1 MSFPLVVVA
10 GPTAA
15 GKSKLAVEL
24 ALKLNG
30 EIISADSVQLY
41 RYFNIGAGKLTKQEQ
56 KGVPHHL
63 LDILAP
69 DTKFSVAQFQ
79 ALARRKIEEIVGRG
93 KLPFLVGGTGLY
105 IKAVIDPFEFPETDG
120 YEVIRKELREL
131 WSAGKKEQLY
141 RKLQEVDP
149 VSAEKIHPHDFR
161 RISRALEVYL
171 LTGRPISSY
180 TDQSKKSLYRLEMIG
195 LTRRR
200 EELYRRIENRVD
212 KMFADGLL
220 EEVQSILD
228 RGYQPELKPFQ
239 TLGYKQVIEYLAGD
253 CKLAE
258 AMGEAKKETR
268 RYAKRQL
275 TWFRR
280 DGRIHWYLLRE
291 GDDHR
296 QVEERIIG
304 HLCRSMHLCV
314 E

>member
-239 TLGYKQVIEYLAGD
+239 TLGYKQVIEYLA
-253 CKLAE
+253 
-258 AMGEAKKETR
+258 MGEAKKETR